1 MPRRFGSK
9 LSRRPGLA
17 SLHAGRE
24 YASVGRRLGDQMA
37 VRQHVVRVRRDY
49 NRWVANQTLEDFA
62 LRFTAKS
69 ARRGSR
75 FRVANTAIGGI
86 SFLALEAIGGSIT
99 LTFGFTNAVAA
110 ILVVCAVI
118 FLAGLPICYQA
129 SKSGVDIDLLTRGAG
144 FGYLG
149 STINSLIYAT
159 FTFIFFAIEA
169 TIMATS
175 LEIGLGLDQRIGL
188 VLSAV
193 VVIPLV
199 TYGFT
204 FLSRFQ
210 LWTQPLWVV
219 MQLAPFVWLFAHDS
233 GAIAEWTR
241 YTGIKGP
248 LDRSFNL
255 ALFGAASGVVFSL
268 IAQIA
273 EQVDFLR
280 FLPPQRSPR
289 DLAWWTTMLTA
300 GPGWVV
306 IGAFKLLAGSFLGY
320 LAFKAGETP
329 AASAEPSRMYIVAWR
344 AITGDPVLAAGLAT
358 VFVTV
363 SQLKINVTNSY
374 AGSIAWS
381 NFFSRLTHS
390 HPGRVVWVVF
400 NVVIALLLM
409 EFGIYRTLEHTLGLY
424 AHVAVAWVGA
434 LVADLAINKPL
445 GLSPSGIEFKR
456 AHLFDINP
464 VGFGAM
470 TAASLVGVA
479 AYTGAFGALPAA
491 LSCYIALAVAFVCAP
506 AIAWATRGRY
516 YLARLR
522 VSWDKRLTARCCI
535 CDHTFEVEDMTHCPI
550 YVGPICSLC
559 CTLDARCND
568 GCKTDSRLADKLQG
582 LMTRWLPTPAVQRL
596 NSSLGRYLGLMV
608 LVCVGLW
615 VVFGLGYL
623 DALQSPGPP
632 QQMLGAALVK
642 IFFFLFLISGVVCWL
657 FVLAHQSRTVAFEE
671 SHRQTALLVDEIEAH
686 ERTDRALQK
695 AKEAAESAN
704 LAKTRYLA
712 GISHEFRTPLNA
724 ILGYAQLL
732 ERDTLSPRAKGNAIR
747 TIKRSG
753 EHLATLVEGL
763 LDISKIEAGHLR
775 IETQAFSLP
784 ELLDQLVEMFRL
796 QAESSGLTF
805 DFSTSGLPVASHVR
819 SDPKLLQQVLIN
831 LLSNAVKFT
840 SRGGVRLHVD
850 RRDDLYR
857 FTVEDTG
864 VGVAAAD
871 LERIFIPFERVG
883 DSQTPGTGLGLTIT
897 KLLTGAL
904 GGELRVTSEPGVGSR
919 FVARLYLPSAADP
932 RAKRAQAED
941 EVSLIAPGL
950 KILVADD
957 DPNQRNL
964 VRDMLAPFGVVLAEA
979 DNGFECVETA
989 ARMRPDLVLLDVS
1002 MPRFNGWE
1010 VAKILRE
1017 SHQSTAAIVMV
1028 SADAAGAPVG
1038 AEHQNY
1044 HDAYV
1049 VKPFRIDA
1057 LLGLMSRLVDVSGV
1071 RPQALG
1077 TPSASIPLPAKHVE
1091 DLLNLARIGYASA
1104 FVQRAEALRAEA
1116 PSASER
1122 GQFDLL
1128 IELARE
1134 MNFDGI
1140 VARLEGNRN
1149 ARG

>member
-1 MPRRFGSK
+1 MHWLKGWGPI
-9 LSRRPGLA
+9 
-17 SLHAGRE
+17 
-24 YASVGRRLGDQMA
+24 A
-37 VRQHVVRVRRDY
+37 VRQHVVRIRRDY

-62 LRFTAKS
+62 LRFTAQS
-69 ARRGSR
+69 ARRGSHL
-75 FRVANTAIGGI
+75 RVANTAIGGI

-99 LTFGFTNAVAA
+99 LTFGFTNAVVA
-110 ILVVCAVI
+110 ILVVCVVI

-129 SKSGVDIDLLTRGAG
+129 SKSAVDIDLLTRGAG

-149 STINSLIYAT
+149 STITSLIYAT

-188 VLSAV
+188 VLSAL

-210 LWTQPLWVV
+210 LWTQPLWAI
-219 MQLAPFVWLFAHDS
+219 MQLVPFVVLFARD
-233 GAIAEWTR
+233 GATIAEWTH
-241 YTGIKGP
+241 YTGLKGP
-248 LDRSFNL
+248 LDRSFDL
-255 ALFGAASGVVFSL
+255 ALFGAASGVVFLL

-280 FLPPQRSPR
+280 FLPPQRGAR
-289 DLAWWTTMLTA
+289 DFAWWASMLTA

-306 IGAFKLLAGSFLGY
+306 IGALKLLAGSFLGY
-320 LAFKAGETP
+320 LAVKSGATP
-329 AASAEPSRMYIVAWR
+329 AESAEPSRMYIVAWR
-344 AITGDPVLAAGLAT
+344 AVVGDPALAVALAT
-358 VFVTV
+358 VFVTI

-390 HPGRVVWVVF
+390 HLGRVVWVVF

-434 LVADLAINKPL
+434 LVADLTINKPL

-456 AHLFDINP
+456 AHLYDINP

-479 AYTGAFGALPAA
+479 AYIGAFGALPAA
-491 LSCYIALAVAFVCAP
+491 LSCYIALVVAFVCAP
-506 AIAWATRGRY
+506 AIALATRGRY
-516 YLARLR
+516 YLARPR
-522 VSWDKRLTARCCI
+522 VAWDKRLTALCCI
-535 CDHTFEVEDMTHCPI
+535 CDHTFEVEDMTNCPI

-568 GCKTDSRLADKLQG
+568 GCKIESRLSDQLQG
-582 LMTRWLPTPAVQRL
+582 FLTRWLPGPVVAQM
-596 NSSLGRYLGLMV
+596 NSSLGHYLGLMV
-608 LVCVGLW
+608 LVCIGLS
-615 VVFGLGYL
+615 VVFRLGYL
-623 DALQSPGPP
+623 DALQSPGSP
-632 QQMLGAALVK
+632 QHMLGSALVK
-642 IFFFLFLISGVVCWL
+642 VLFLLFLISGVVCWL

-671 SHRQTALLVDEIEAH
+671 SHRQTALLIDEIEAH

-695 AKEAAESAN
+695 AKDAAESAN

-724 ILGYAQLL
+724 ILGYAQLMD
-732 ERDTLSPRAKGNAIR
+732 RDTLSTRARGNAIR

-753 EHLATLVEGL
+753 EHLASLVEGL

-775 IETQAFSLP
+775 IETQAFSLA
-784 ELLDQLVEMFRL
+784 ELLDQLVDMFRL
-796 QAESSGLTF
+796 QAESKGLAF
-805 DFSTSGLPVASHVR
+805 DFSTSGLPLANHVR

-840 SRGGVRLHVD
+840 SRGGVRLQVE

-864 VGVAAAD
+864 VGVGAAD

-883 DSQTPGTGLGLTIT
+883 DGQTPGTGLGLTIT

-904 GGELRVTSEPGVGSR
+904 GGELRVISEPGVGSR
-919 FVARLYLPSAADP
+919 FVARLYLPAAADP
-932 RAKRAQAED
+932 RAARTLAED
-941 EVSLIAPGL
+941 EPSPISPCL
-950 KILVADD
+950 KVLVADD

-964 VRDMLAPFGVVLAEA
+964 VRDMLAPFGVVLADA

-989 ARMRPDLVLLDVS
+989 ARMQPDVVLLDVS
-1002 MPRFNGWE
+1002 MPRLNGWE

-1017 SHQSTAAIVMV
+1017 SQQSTAAIVMV

-1049 VKPFRIDA
+1049 VKPFRVGA
-1057 LLGLMSRLVDVSGV
+1057 LLGLIAKLVEGGGM
-1071 RPQALG
+1071 R
-1077 TPSASIPLPAKHVE
+1077 SATAPLPAKHVE

-1104 FVQRAEALRAEA
+1104 FAQRAEVLRTQA
-1116 PSASER
+1116 PTASER
-1122 GQFDLL
+1122 GQLDQL
-1128 IELARE
+1128 IELARD
-1134 MNFDGI
+1134 MNFDAI
-1140 VARLEGNRN
+1140 VARLEG
-1149 ARG
+1149 ARHERG